1 MKTYLNKTIK
11 TIVSALF
18 IMPILV
24 SCKGDGKV
32 LSIGKPEFIREFP
45 KTIQLKEID
54 GFNCNEIGFRDLKVV
69 DSLLIIS
76 KADTWSVYSLD
87 GSKKYGECMRVGN
100 GPGEFADIPLPSR
113 CHFFTENDSMFVHAA
128 DTYKGLVWEFN
139 ISDILSGNSRIPHS
153 VVETNLIQDAMPAIV
168 YGKDKILVYQYNH
181 NYTNVQRMLYE
192 GDTLRQMPVTKGI
205 DGITLSGQAD
215 MNILSRGTCY
225 NAAADKFVEAMTFLN
240 QMNIISGDGIE
251 GKTICVGKKLDDIEI
266 LEKKSLLEFEA
277 CYITALAWE
286 DGFGAVYFGFNY
298 MAPDNKD
305 KGIQIQ
311 FFDWEGNPKCLVEL
325 PYYTDSFDIDFTNNI
340 MYVVDSQND
349 KLIAYDATEIVK
361 CLKS

>member
-1 MKTYLNKTIK
+1 MSEKLMKTYLNKTIK

-113 CHFFTENDSMFVHAA
+113 CHFFTENDSM
-128 DTYKGLVWEFN
+128 
-139 ISDILSGNSRIPHS
+139 
-153 VVETNLIQDAMPAIV
+153 
-168 YGKDKILVYQYNH
+168 
-181 NYTNVQRMLYE
+181 
-192 GDTLRQMPVTKGI
+192 
-205 DGITLSGQAD
+205 
-215 MNILSRGTCY
+215 
-225 NAAADKFVEAMTFLN
+225 FVEAMTFLN